1 MANGESEHHYTV
13 PWVIFAVV
21 LAIVIVAFLY
31 WKYQIPEDRERVE
44 QQAQQLQQVQQQLE
58 VEQDATS
65 AFEAQSAIGEAVETV
80 TEAVG
85 GSPELNPVDK
95 VNPFTDII
103 TNPFDL

>member
-1 MANGESEHHYTV
+1 MANGEPKHHYTV

-21 LAIVIVAFLY
+21 VAICIVAFLY
-31 WKYQIPEDRERVE
+31 WKYQIPEDRERA
-44 QQAQQLQQVQQQLE
+44 QQQLQT
-58 VEQDATS
+58 EQEAVS
-65 AFEAQSAIGEAVETV
+65 AFEAQSVVGDAIENV

-95 VNPFTDII
+95 ANPFTDII